1 MPEQIRLNGMQGE
14 LLAEGLSVPAF
25 FLFGGGR
32 RNQAFLLRTG
42 SRRSCTGTKPTKKG
56 GETRH
61 EAEETIH
68 GCDLRKDQGAPQGIQ
83 VSGWQK
89 NVPGGL
95 S

>member
-1 MPEQIRLNGMQGE
+1 M
-14 LLAEGLSVPAF
+14 
-25 FLFGGGR
+25 
-32 RNQAFLLRTG
+32 AFLLRTG
-42 SRRSCTGTKPTKKG
+42 FRRSYIGTKSTKKG

-68 GCDLRKDQGAPQGIQ
+68 GCDLQEDQGTPQGIQ

-95 S
+95 G